1 MIKYI
6 DIIGFNGK
14 RCDMKNN
21 KKKSK
26 DINLDED
33 WEDFIKEEG
42 LIDYN
47 KIPVQKA
54 EIKGWVQIAF
64 WFLRIYI
71 LVMIIMV
78 IIGFSRIK

>member
-1 MIKYI
+1 
-6 DIIGFNGK
+6 
-14 RCDMKNN
+14 MKNN
-21 KKKSK
+21 KKNSK
-26 DINLDED
+26 DIDLDED

-78 IIGFSRIK
+78 IIGFSRIH

>member
-1 MIKYI
+1 
-6 DIIGFNGK
+6 
-14 RCDMKNN
+14 MKIEDRIS
-21 KKKSK
+21 KK
-26 DINLDED
+26 INLDED

-54 EIKGWVQIAF
+54 QINGWVRTAF

-71 LVMIIMV
+71 LVMIVLV
-78 IIGFSRIK
+78 IVGFARIH